1 VAAGVVAAPGVV
13 GVVEVTDVVV
23 GVVVLAAV
31 VVVLVIVLVVVVVVV
46 VVDEGVVVVVGLW
59 AELREGDAADAMASA
74 HASGAMKENFAVA
87 DLCARAEG
95 RRVRS

>member
-1 VAAGVVAAPGVV
+1 MAAGVVAAPGVV

-31 VVVLVIVLVVVVVVV
+31 VVVLVVVVV
-46 VVDEGVVVVVGLW
+46 VVDEGVVAVVVVW

-87 DLCARAEG
+87 DLCARAED